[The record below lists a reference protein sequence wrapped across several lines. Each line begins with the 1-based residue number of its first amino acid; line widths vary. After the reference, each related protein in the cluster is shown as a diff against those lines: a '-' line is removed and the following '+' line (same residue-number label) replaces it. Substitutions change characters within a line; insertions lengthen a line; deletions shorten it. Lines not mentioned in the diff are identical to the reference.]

1 MYKITPIV
9 DSTFYDVICDPHF
22 IADLGRSELF
32 DNKTSYFKAVRV
44 TLISLGFDRDIING
58 RFRECLERFYED

>member
-9 DSTFYDVICDPHF
+9 DSNFYDVICDPHF

-58 RFRECLERFYED
+58 RFKECLERFYED